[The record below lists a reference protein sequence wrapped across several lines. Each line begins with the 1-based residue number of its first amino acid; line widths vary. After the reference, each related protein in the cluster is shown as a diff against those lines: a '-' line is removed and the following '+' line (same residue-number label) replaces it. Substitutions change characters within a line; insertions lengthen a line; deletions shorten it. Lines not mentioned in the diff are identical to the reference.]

1 VSCTNYLEPSK
12 TLEDYHLIS
21 PRSPIPGYPRPTL
34 FYAPHS
40 HSIILGHGN
49 ALIFQRKFFLRTMKN
64 RLPDPSKICA
74 LDFKKE
80 FRRSAICSVSQT
92 IDIDWSIFF

>member
-1 VSCTNYLEPSK
+1 M
-12 TLEDYHLIS
+12 DYVVLS
-21 PRSPIPGYPRPTL
+21 DAYVGLSDVVANRGMGQN
-34 FYAPHS
+34 HS

-49 ALIFQRKFFLRTMKN
+49 ALIFQRKLFLRTMKN